1 MVRNVLLGVSV
12 VIAFTNTAVA
22 QLPSNVTG
30 RLLFTLGGTP
40 AGAEVYRLQR
50 LTGDGFRLR
59 GEVDL
64 RVSSLRI
71 SQNVEVETDE
81 RLAFRRARVVAVV
94 NGDTTDVVLER
105 EGEFGV
111 QTSTQGDSSVTARVA
126 TPEQSILLTNNVI
139 HHIIQFTWVFD
150 GEVGES
156 REFVAFPR
164 VPVTV
169 ELQESG
175 SVARDGRELAFRR
188 FYLNIANRLGAYV
201 WLASD
206 GTALKVSVP
215 LQAFEAVSE
224 AHQEW
229 SSLLSLNAKPSDEP
243 AMPPYDVEEVRFEP
257 EDVTLAGTLSL
268 PRGTGPWPA
277 VVLIS
282 GSGAQDRNE
291 DTPGPGGLKLG
302 IFRAIADTLTR
313 RGIAV
318 LRYDDR
324 GVGGSGGSLAT
335 AGLSDLVADVEAA
348 VRYVRARP
356 EIDAARIALVGHSEG
371 GIIAPIVAAQDSAL
385 AGIVLM
391 AGTATPL
398 DSVLVEQAV
407 AAAREAGGDSASLAE
422 SRRLMERMS
431 RAVRDEEDIESLDLP
446 PALEQMARSKWLR
459 EHVEHDPLAT
469 IRRVQVP
476 VLIVN
481 GGQDVQVMP
490 EHARRLA
497 AALSEAGHPDFE
509 VRIFPRL
516 NHLFA
521 VSRGEGTA
529 EYTDPKARVD
539 AEFLGYLADWLT
551 ARLLEGEAVNRRSSS
566 PRPAR

>member
-1 MVRNVLLGVSV
+1 MARSVLFGVSL
-12 VIAFTNTAVA
+12 FFSLMSTGVA

-30 RLLFTLGGTP
+30 RLLFTLGATP

-50 LTGDGFRLR
+50 LTGDGFRLS

-64 RVSSLRI
+64 RVPSLHI
-71 SQNVEVETDE
+71 VQNVEVETDG
-81 RLAFRRARVVAVV
+81 RLAFRRARVLAIV

-105 EGEFGV
+105 EGELGV
-111 QTSTQGDSSVTARVA
+111 QTTTQGDSSVTARVA
-126 TPEQSILLTNNVI
+126 TPEHSILLTNNVI
-139 HHIIQFTWVFD
+139 HHIVQFAWLLD
-150 GEVGES
+150 GDVGES

-164 VPVTV
+164 IPVTV

-175 SVARDGRELAFRR
+175 SVARGGQELAFRR

-224 AHQEW
+224 AHQDW
-229 SSLLSLNAKPSDEP
+229 ASLLSLDAKPSNEP
-243 AMPPYDVEEVRFEP
+243 AMPPYDEQEVRFES
-257 EDVTLAGTLSL
+257 EGVTLAGTLTL
-268 PRGTGPWPA
+268 PRGAGPWPA
-277 VVLIS
+277 AVLIT

-313 RGIAV
+313 RGVAV

-335 AGLSDLVADVEAA
+335 AGLSDLVADVRAA
-348 VRYVRARP
+348 VRYLRGRP
-356 EIDAARIALVGHSEG
+356 EIDAARIALIGHSEG
-371 GIIAPIVAAQDSAL
+371 GIIAPIVAAQDSGL

-422 SRRLMERMS
+422 SRQLVERMS
-431 RAVRDEEDIESLDLP
+431 RAVREGEDIESLDLP

-469 IRRVQVP
+469 IRQVRVP

-481 GGQDVQVMP
+481 GGQDVQVAP
-490 EHARRLA
+490 EHARRLGT
-497 AALSEAGHPDFE
+497 ALSEAGHPDFE
-509 VRIFPRL
+509 VKIFPRL

-529 EYTDPKARVD
+529 EYADPKASVD
-539 AEFLGYLADWLT
+539 AEFLAYLADWLA
-551 ARLLEGEAVNRRSSS
+551 ARLFEGEGVNRRS
-566 PRPAR
+566 